1 MVDTSWRQTLLSA
14 ARGAWRELLLAS
26 LFINILALAL
36 PVFTLQIYDRVI
48 GLAGLTT
55 LIGLVLGMAVVTL
68 FDWSLRTFRS
78 KLVQRISLEIDVTV
92 ARGLF
97 DQVSAL
103 PLRVLESRP
112 GAYWQ
117 GLFRDV
123 ETIRN
128 AASGPPITLMADL
141 PFALLYVALIWI
153 IATPVAWVITLAVLS
168 YALFAW
174 ISAARLQRAAQA
186 ERSAGLSRDALVGEF
201 VAGRSTLKALAM
213 DRSFKPQWEEA
224 QAHLVE
230 KALGRGSNTDGSG
243 NLALAM
249 TTITTVAMTA
259 FGALAVLDQKMSIG
273 ALIAAN
279 MLAGR
284 VNGPLMQLFPAWKSV
299 AAARASMKRMDEV
312 FAIEPERLTSP
323 VQFPRPS
330 GLLQAENLTFR
341 YIPDGQ
347 PTVDTVNITMKPGS
361 MLGLAGRNGS
371 GKSTLVKLL
380 MGLYKPDVGRVMLDG
395 ADVSQFSRADLADW
409 IGYVPQDPMLFTGT
423 IRDNLL
429 RAAPDIDDDALILAS
444 NRAGLHSFIIDLP
457 DGYSTQIGEAGGRL
471 AGGLRQRLALTRAL
485 LRDPPVLLL
494 DEPSNN
500 LDPMGEETLRRTLV
514 ELASSGRTIVVVS
527 HSIQLL
533 TACSVVALMD
543 HGKVVQAGPPNDI
556 LPKLLGRRP
565 GPQPVPNPNPQAAA
579 SPAGRPA

>member
-1 MVDTSWRQTLLSA
+1 MVDTSWRQTLLAA

-68 FDWSLRTFRS
+68 FDWALRTFRS

-97 DQVSAL
+97 DRVSAL

-141 PFALLYVALIWI
+141 PFALLYVTLIWV
-153 IATPVAWVITLAVLS
+153 IATPIAWVITLAVLA
-168 YALFAW
+168 YAIFAW
-174 ISAARLQRAAQA
+174 ISAARLQSAAQA

-230 KALGRGSNTDGSG
+230 KALGRGANTDGSG

-312 FAIEPERLTSP
+312 FAIEPERLESP
-323 VQFPRPS
+323 VKFPRPS

-380 MGLYKPDVGRVMLDG
+380 MGLYKPDTGRVMLDG

-409 IGYVPQDPMLFTGT
+409 VGYVPQDPMLFTGT

-514 ELASSGRTIVVVS
+514 ELASGGRTIVVVS

-543 HGKVVQAGPPNDI
+543 HGKVVQAGAPNDI

>member
-1 MVDTSWRQTLLSA
+1 MVDTSWRETLLAA

-68 FDWSLRTFRS
+68 FDWSLRTFRA

-249 TTITTVAMTA
+249 TTITTVAMTT

-323 VQFPRPS
+323 VKFPRPS

-380 MGLYKPDVGRVMLDG
+380 MGLYKPDTGRVMLDG

-543 HGKVVQAGPPNDI
+543 HGKVVQAGPPSDI

>member
-1 MVDTSWRQTLLSA
+1 MVDTSWRQTLLAA

-68 FDWSLRTFRS
+68 FDWALRTFRS

-153 IATPVAWVITLAVLS
+153 IATPIAWVITLAVLA

-174 ISAARLQRAAQA
+174 ISAARLQSAAQA

-230 KALGRGSNTDGSG
+230 KALGRGANTDGSG

-284 VNGPLMQLFPAWKSV
+284 VNGPLMQLFPAWKSL
-299 AAARASMKRMDEV
+299 AAARASMKRMDQV
-312 FAIEPERLTSP
+312 FAIQPERLTSP
-323 VQFPRPS
+323 VKFPRPS

-380 MGLYKPDVGRVMLDG
+380 MGLYKPDTGRVMLDG

-429 RAAPDIDDDALILAS
+429 RAAPDIDDEALILAS

-514 ELASSGRTIVVVS
+514 ELASGGRTIVVVS

-543 HGKVVQAGPPNDI
+543 HGKVVQAGAPNDI